1 MVIRMHNL
9 KNILNN
15 KINKDSIYNN
25 VIDNSVNIRSFKWH
39 YLAFSG
45 LIVIAFISFYLLS
58 IKPELKERN
67 VKLIDNDIVNIY
79 NLDNNNLIKETDT
92 RISATTL
99 DNIDLTH
106 LRYLADCLP
115 DCEKTYRS
123 SLNLNLW
130 QIPNYLVN
138 KEYNEVYIKFEN
150 SFNTL
155 YEYNINYISEN
166 NAKYLKIYIAKDN
179 LIYHKYY
186 KVINDV
192 NASYIDNFEV
202 KLLND
207 NNTFIALFKYEGY
220 NYEIKTNVSQNE
232 LIKLIKSVAKLNREG
247 KS

>member
-1 MVIRMHNL
+1 MHNL

-39 YLAFSG
+39 YLAVSG